1 LISGNSFKVSGR
13 PPPGPGLVFRQGY
26 DTLSRVC
33 KMASFMKFR
42 TLYILLVTTF
52 LGAGLTYYLK
62 KTSPQN
68 PQEEAVIP
76 RQADELK
83 TAAIE
88 SPQKELK
95 KQPVL
100 PEPAPTLQKTLPKPP
115 KPVVAKKVPKPKG
128 PRPRPD
134 YWAVR
139 AQQFNRQLNMLNS
152 EEDLKRRDK
161 LIQNISQYV
170 RVDTLSTIEWA
181 MGLED
186 PEERYAALEAINKN
200 ALNGIGARIEMG
212 PNGRPKIRE
221 TTILSAVGSSGQ
233 VEPGD
238 TIAGIVKEDG
248 TTVYFDGQTPRQIIQ
263 TLRGPPGTEVLL
275 LMERDATEN
284 RPEPYLFDVPVQ
296 RSLLVVQPPE

>member
-1 LISGNSFKVSGR
+1 
-13 PPPGPGLVFRQGY
+13 
-26 DTLSRVC
+26 
-33 KMASFMKFR
+33 MASFMKFR